1 MKKIIDVCC
10 GGRAFWFD
18 KKNPAV
24 EFCDIRSEGDI
35 QLCNGQTI
43 NVTPDTVCDF
53 TNLPFEDNSYYLAV
67 FDPPHLIGKKD
78 SAWMVKKYGSL
89 PDDNWQEVL
98 QMGFAECMRVLKPN
112 GILIFK
118 WNEVQVP
125 LSEILQLFN
134 QKALFGHPSG
144 KRMNTHWVC
153 FMKDHPTEKGGVQE
167 C

>member
-24 EFCDIRSEGDI
+24 EFCDIRSEGNI

-43 NVTPDTVCDF
+43 NVTPDTICDF

-89 PDDNWQEVL
+89 PADNWQEVL
-98 QMGFAECMRVLKPN
+98 QKGFFECMRVLKPN
-112 GILIFK
+112 GVLIFK

-125 LSEILQLFN
+125 LSQVLQLFGT
-134 QKALFGHPSG
+134 QPLFGHPSG

-153 FMKDHPTEKGGVQE
+153 FMKDHPTEKGGE
-167 C
+167 G